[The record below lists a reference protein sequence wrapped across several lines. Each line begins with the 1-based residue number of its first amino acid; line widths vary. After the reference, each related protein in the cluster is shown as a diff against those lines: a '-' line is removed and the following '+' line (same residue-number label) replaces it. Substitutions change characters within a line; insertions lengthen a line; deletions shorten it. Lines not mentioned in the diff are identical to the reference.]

1 MDAGVAADRSA
12 TLVWI
17 DSREAYIVRWKDG
30 HEHVERL
37 ESDVPV
43 HRRTTG
49 GGRIA
54 QPSVEGQRLEHL
66 ARFIAR
72 VMDRLP
78 TNDDLVIIGPGTV
91 REHLLNRVEEL
102 DDHRRASRN
111 VACRAA
117 RPMTV
122 PQLVALLRHEIGDEP
137 PRKAVK
143 KRRRVA
149 RGLSRQAED
158 KEFSELIAEAEE
170 SI

>member
-1 MDAGVAADRSA
+1 MNAGVAVDRSS

-17 DSREAYIVRWKDG
+17 DSREACIVRWKDG
-30 HEHVERL
+30 HEQVERL

-54 QPSVEGQRLEHL
+54 QPSVEGPRLEHL
-66 ARFIAR
+66 ARFIER
-72 VMDRLP
+72 VIDKLP
-78 TNDDLVIIGPGTV
+78 ADDDLVIIGPGTV

-102 DDHRRASRN
+102 DGHRKASRN
-111 VACRAA
+111 VACRPA

-143 KRRRVA
+143 RRRRVA
-149 RGLSRQAED
+149 RRLSRQAEE
-158 KEFSELIAEAEE
+158 KEFSELIDEPEE